1 MCPDDHP
8 TRHRLSPPP
17 KEAVLTDA
25 ARDDTPMSAFHP
37 LSNHPETP
45 ARDMAL
51 GTHQPTGPAAARG
64 SLERR

>member
-1 MCPDDHP
+1 VCPDDHP
-8 TRHRLSPPP
+8 TRHQLSPPH
-17 KEAVLTDA
+17 KEAVLTSA